1 MSANICCPNTHISS
15 FQLTPL
21 QELVGSLDPRQLA
34 VRGIMAHPNPRH
46 PPEQKEQ
53 LVRRFLSVACPVAA
67 ALAPA
72 PVALHWADG
81 TELLR
86 LLGPDSCVH
95 VPAGAGGWDGGSQ
108 SSDVPSS
115 AGGLGSSSSN
125 IEWWARVGKLAYGP
139 DPEVNRRL
147 GGRVAPVMR

>member
-1 MSANICCPNTHISS
+1 M
-15 FQLTPL
+15 
-21 QELVGSLDPRQLA
+21 GSLDPRQLA
-34 VRGIMAHPNPRH
+34 VRGIMAHPNPGH

-72 PVALHWADG
+72 PVALHWADS
-81 TELLR
+81 TEVLR
-86 LLGPDSCVH
+86 LLGPDGRVH
-95 VPAGAGGWDGGSQ
+95 VPAGAGGWDGNVQ
-108 SSDVPSS
+108 SGGVHSS
-115 AGGLGSSSSN
+115 AGGPGSSSN